1 MRREDMA
8 VTDEPLGFLIGGKV
22 AAENLKP
29 LAMGSRDAHASNPAK
44 RGAASFV
51 LVPAEASLGQ
61 PPGRYGHGFLLA
73 QQRGTDLHDLA

>member
-44 RGAASFV
+44 RGAADFV
-51 LVPAEASLGQ
+51 VVPAEASLGQ
-61 PPGRYGHGFLLA
+61 PPKL
-73 QQRGTDLHDLA
+73 